1 MSDLKS
7 IDQLSSEL
15 NDASTAV
22 GNLQI
27 YDEATKA
34 LEIEEEEERRKRMEM
49 RKDPHGAKDP
59 SQYGVGENLTELKNA
74 VVGGL
79 RDSASSILTAPER
92 LVDMAT
98 GEMA

>member
-22 GNLQI
+22 GNLQT

-34 LEIEEEEERRKRMEM
+34 LEIEEEEEWEETW
-49 RKDPHGAKDP
+49 D
-59 SQYGVGENLTELKNA
+59 Q
-74 VVGGL
+74 
-79 RDSASSILTAPER
+79 
-92 LVDMAT
+92 VDLDLIDDN
-98 GEMA
+98 